1 MKVRIKMNNKKFV
14 RFLCE
19 AAVIAALYT
28 VLTYVAAAWNL
39 AYGSVQFRFSEA
51 LTILPIFTPAAIPG
65 LTLGCFLSNLGSTLG
80 VVDWVFGTLA
90 TFLAAVTGRMLR
102 KIEFCSIP
110 VFSILM
116 PVIFNAVIV
125 GFELVCL
132 SDSGSFAFAN
142 CNMAIFVSTALSVGI
157 GELVVLLVLGVPLT
171 LALKRNRAL
180 EKVFA
185 GNA

>member
-1 MKVRIKMNNKKFV
+1 MNNKKLV
-14 RFLCE
+14 RYLCE

-28 VLTYVAAAWNL
+28 VLTYIAAAWNL

-80 VVDWVFGTLA
+80 IVDWVFGTLA

-102 KIEFCSIP
+102 KIEIANVP
-110 VFSILM
+110 VLSILM
-116 PVIFNAVIV
+116 PVLFNAVIV
-125 GFELVCL
+125 GFELICL
-132 SDSGSFAFAN
+132 SDSGSFAFTNAN
-142 CNMAIFVSTALSVGI
+142 MSIFIPTALSVGI
-157 GELVVLLVLGVPLT
+157 GELVVLVVLGIPLT
-171 LALKRNRAL
+171 LAIKKNHAL
-180 EKVFA
+180 EKIFSG

>member
-1 MKVRIKMNNKKFV
+1 M
-14 RFLCE
+14 CE

-28 VLTYVAAAWNL
+28 VLTYIAAAWNL

-90 TFLAAVTGRMLR
+90 TLLAAVTGRMLR
-102 KIEFCSIP
+102 KIEFCGVP
-110 VFSILM
+110 VFSVLM

-125 GFELVCL
+125 GFELICL
-132 SDSGSFAFAN
+132 SDSGSFSFAN
-142 CNMAIFVSTALSVGI
+142 CNMAIFVPTALSVGI
-157 GELVVLLVLGVPLT
+157 GELVVLVVLGIPLI
-171 LALKRNRAL
+171 LALKKNRAL